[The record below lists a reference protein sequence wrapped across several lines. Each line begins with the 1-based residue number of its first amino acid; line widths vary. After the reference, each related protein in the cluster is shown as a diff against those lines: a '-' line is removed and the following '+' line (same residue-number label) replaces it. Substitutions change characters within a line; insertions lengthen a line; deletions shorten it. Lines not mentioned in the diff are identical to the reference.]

1 VLLRPVEQKNANN
14 CQQFKRAIGVAYIP
28 NSQRDVIHRRYL
40 DADQFHLGIDN
51 GNQVFEIKSDEDLQE
66 LVEPGATVVLS
77 IILLRRQGRAQKYL
91 CPLCKNWNNKK
102 AIHSAAEW

>member
-1 VLLRPVEQKNANN
+1 M
-14 CQQFKRAIGVAYIP
+14 
-28 NSQRDVIHRRYL
+28 HRRYL

-77 IILLRRQGRAQKYL
+77 IIILRRQGWGRRYL
-91 CPLCKNWNNKK
+91 CPLCKNWNNKT
-102 AIHSAAEW
+102 IHSVAEW